1 MGFHNHPRLFLCL
14 YASVFLTVPQARDPY
29 SLYSSFETHLGV
41 LQEEAIKGM
50 DRNLKR
56 GLSSILETFERI
68 AYLTLALALSV
79 PIVMLV
85 ISAVM
90 SMLEVAEVGVLQTAL
105 AVLDSL
111 LLAFIFVELIETIR
125 VVTMGTERGIFI
137 AEPFLVVGL
146 VAVVRS
152 ILRLIANLKQLQSI
166 QESEILLIELGILT
180 LLVIVLTSGLY
191 FTRRMRLSEKKPDT
205 CE

>member
-1 MGFHNHPRLFLCL
+1 
-14 YASVFLTVPQARDPY
+14 
-29 SLYSSFETHLGV
+29 
-41 LQEEAIKGM
+41 M

-56 GLSSILETFERI
+56 DLSSILETFERI

-125 VVTMGTERGIFI
+125 VVAMGTERGIFI

-152 ILRLIANLKQLQSI
+152 ILRLIANLKQLQTI

-180 LLVIVLTSGLY
+180 LLVIVLTIGLY

-205 CE
+205 SE